1 MFSTDYLT
9 NVWIDAIQNA
19 KKTWVDTWV
28 KDEEMSKP
36 LYDFIKVQTEF
47 TKDAMKH
54 TTTFANAAG
63 EAMAKVIK

>member
-28 KDEEMSKP
+28 KDESMSEP
-36 LYDFIKVQTEF
+36 LYEFIKVQTEF
-47 TKDAMKH
+47 TKNAMKQ
-54 TTTFANAAG
+54 TNAFANAAG

>member
-28 KDEEMSKP
+28 KDEAMSAP
-36 LYDFIKVQTEF
+36 LYEFIKVQTDF
-47 TKDAMKH
+47 TKEAMKQ

>member
-19 KKTWVDTWV
+19 KTTWVNTWV
-28 KDEEMSKP
+28 KDEAMSKP